1 MEKELTLEEIR
12 QAQAEIATEMSLE
25 GLTRSRM
32 ANLEQTS
39 FHLRNLERL
48 LVATMEK
55 QLISELKRETL
66 SLSALTEEMD
76 RATKQLSALTLILR
90 KVVKM
95 AGQIIDML
103 EIAG

>member
-12 QAQAEIATEMSLE
+12 QAQAEIAAEMSLE
-25 GLTRSRM
+25 GLTRPRM
-32 ANLEQTS
+32 IDLEQTS
-39 FHLRNLERL
+39 FHLRSLERL

-76 RATKQLSALTLILR
+76 RATKQLSSLTLILR